1 MTVISG
7 LEMAVLGFFSSKVS
21 KRFGRKKI
29 FCVGLSL
36 LCLVNLFAGIISY
49 ITKD

>member
-1 MTVISG
+1 MTVVSG
-7 LEMAVLGFFSSKVS
+7 LEMAILGFLSNKVS

-29 FCVGLSL
+29 FCVGLFL
-36 LCLVNLFAGIISY
+36 LCLVNIFAGIISY